1 MSKLNPLAAAVIASA
16 IAVPAVAQEHQQK
29 LYINPSVGFQLFDDA
44 RDLSETATYSLGLE
58 YRMLPRWAVEAVYS
72 KGDADRKYVDGSSPF
87 KTYRVD
93 GLYYFADPEEHWN
106 PYVSAGVGRADFGG
120 NVQLGTAGTM
130 HDETRVNVGAGARYN
145 VSDLFSLRGEL
156 REFHGID
163 ESTFD
168 TVASIGFS
176 LGFGRTSS
184 SRPEPVAPRDS
195 DRDGVT
201 DNADQCAA
209 TPAGYAVDAR
219 GCELDGDRDGVVDRL
234 DQCPGTANGTRVDAK
249 GCALDSDGDGVLNS
263 ADQCPQTR
271 AGAQVDATGCE
282 GVSETIET
290 IDLSVK
296 FPTNS
301 SVIGDR
307 YDDEIRRVAVFMNN
321 HPKTTVEIAGYTDSA
336 GSAKYNQFLSQRRA
350 ESVARRLVNALGID
364 DGRVSAVGYGEENP
378 IASNET
384 ADGRAKN
391 RRVEAHIQVRR

>member
-1 MSKLNPLAAAVIASA
+1 MNNLRSVAAAIIASA
-16 IAVPAVAQEHQQK
+16 IAVPAVAQEQK

-58 YRMLPRWAVEAVYS
+58 YRMLPRWALEAVYS

-87 KTYRVD
+87 KSYRVD
-93 GLYYFADPEEHWN
+93 GLYYFAGPEEHWN

-145 VSDLFSLRGEL
+145 ISDLFSLRGEL

-184 SRPEPVAPRDS
+184 KPEPAPPLDS

-201 DNADQCAA
+201 DSQDHCPA
-209 TPAGYAVDAR
+209 TPAGYTVDSA

-234 DQCPGTANGTRVDAK
+234 DQCPGTGSNVPVDRQ
-249 GCALDSDGDGVLNS
+249 GCALDSDGDGVLDS
-263 ADQCPQTR
+263 ADQCPKTR
-271 AGAQVDATGCE
+271 AGAKVDATGCE

-296 FPTNS
+296 FPSNS
-301 SVIGDR
+301 SIIGNR
-307 YDDEIRRVAVFMNN
+307 YDEEIRKVADFMAKY
-321 HPKTTVEIAGYTDSA
+321 PKTTVEIAGYTDSA
-336 GSAKYNQFLSQRRA
+336 GTAKYNQFLSQRRA
-350 ESVARRLVNALGID
+350 ESVAERLVNALGVS
-364 DGRVSAVGYGEENP
+364 DGRVTAVGYGEDSP
-378 IASNET
+378 IASNDT
-384 ADGRAKN
+384 AEGRARN